1 MLFLISFPYHRG
13 DRKQSS
19 PALNLELSQGMPIWQ
34 YLIFFCSVSSLLL
47 LSIVTIETNNPQ
59 RLSAP
64 TFSKWV
70 AGEGKVLISFSQC
83 SASIRYDLFCPQSI
97 FSNKKIKKILFL
109 RPSNPAKAETETPEA
124 STSPSL
130 GFNYQNKQKGKT

>member
-1 MLFLISFPYHRG
+1 MLFLMSFPYHRG

-34 YLIFFCSVSSLLL
+34 SLIFFCSVSSLLL

-70 AGEGKVLISFSQC
+70 AGEGKVLISFFQC

-97 FSNKKIKKILFL
+97 FSNKKDEK
-109 RPSNPAKAETETPEA
+109 NPFSAPLKPCQSWDRNTR
-124 STSPSL
+124 SQHIS
-130 GFNYQNKQKGKT
+130 FIRV